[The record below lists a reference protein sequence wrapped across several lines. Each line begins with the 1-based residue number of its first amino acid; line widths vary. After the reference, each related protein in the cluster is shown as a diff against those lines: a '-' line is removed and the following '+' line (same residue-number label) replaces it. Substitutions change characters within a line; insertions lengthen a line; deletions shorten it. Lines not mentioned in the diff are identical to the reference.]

1 MATPDA
7 KPAAPDASPGLDPRA
22 FDQYAAEYDAALNQ
36 GLKFTGEAKEYF
48 AQTRLE
54 WTRALL
60 GTQAGPGWRCLDFG
74 CGTGTASPFIK
85 AAFDPAA
92 ITGVD
97 TSAES
102 CALALS
108 QYAPLGATFGHP
120 EDLDAQRDA
129 FDFAYC
135 NGVFHHIPPSERARA
150 VQLVFNALKPGG
162 WFALWENNPWNPIT
176 RLLMALVPFDRDAIM
191 LWPGETR
198 RRLATAGFDIVRT
211 DFLFIFPAALA
222 FLRPLERHLCKTPLG
237 AQYLVLARKPAA

>member
-1 MATPDA
+1 MPSSDATPPPPSA
-7 KPAAPDASPGLDPRA
+7 NPGLDPRA

-54 WTRALL
+54 WTRRVL
-60 GTQAGPGWRCLDFG
+60 GPAYQPGWQCLDFG

-85 AAFDPAA
+85 ATLQPQA
-92 ITGVD
+92 IMGVD

-108 QYAPLGATFGHP
+108 QHGTLGATFGHP
-120 EDLDAQRDA
+120 EDLDAKRET

-135 NGVFHHIPPSERARA
+135 NGVFHHIPPSERERA

-176 RLLMALVPFDRDAIM
+176 RLLMRLVPFDQDAIM
-191 LWPGETR
+191 LWPSETR
-198 RRLATAGFDIVRT
+198 RRLQQAGFEIVRT
-211 DFLFIFPAALA
+211 DFLFIFPAALG
-222 FLRPLERHLCKTPLG
+222 FLRPLERWACKAPTG
-237 AQYLVLARKPAA
+237 AQYLVLAQKPAS